1 MDKTHQD
8 EPGLHWLPVKWSYLI
23 ILIKTF
29 SEGKVSHLV
38 AILGFPPFLKNL
50 WEWKASKVVQMGQ
63 RWRCLGPAVA
73 GVQGSWVIGPSP
85 CPPDIIATTAGST
98 DKSFYFSCSLEQT
111 RISNN
116 SDQDSFHSWGFSPS
130 CWIQLC
136 FEITAE
142 RGARGARAGSV
153 RCGSLFLSGWNNC
166 KLAEERTVVVLVG
179 ACVYVCVKVCLYFL
193 SSRHTC
199 QMLL

>member
-1 MDKTHQD
+1 M
-8 EPGLHWLPVKWSYLI
+8 
-23 ILIKTF
+23 
-29 SEGKVSHLV
+29 SHLV
-38 AILGFPPFLKNL
+38 AILGFPLFLKNL

-63 RWRCLGPAVA
+63 RGVSRTEMALPRPRCCRSAGELGNRPLAMP
-73 GVQGSWVIGPSP
+73 SWHHRHH
-85 CPPDIIATTAGST
+85 CWLHEQII
-98 DKSFYFSCSLEQT
+98 YFSCSLEQT

-153 RCGSLFLSGWNNC
+153 RCRSLFLSGWNNC
-166 KLAEERTVVVLVG
+166 KLAQERTMVVLVG